1 MVLLILL
8 TYFIIG
14 FVVGLFIYDYYC
26 KDFNKKN
33 NNRWNNE
40 QCKLTWEEYSS
51 REGPGLSIIIA
62 IFLWPVLLLIII
74 CYYMFQ
80 YPINCIKK
88 RNGIK

>member
-1 MVLLILL
+1 MGFLITL

-33 NNRWNNE
+33 RNR
-40 QCKLTWEEYSS
+40 QYKLTWEEYSR
-51 REGPGLSIIIA
+51 REGPGLCMGIA
-62 IFLWPVLLLIII
+62 LVLWPVFVIITT

-80 YPINCIKK
+80 FPIDRIKE